1 MHRKLAVCARP
12 SRRPWT
18 SEGTRSPDRPHVDRQ
33 SMADSR
39 RRARVAV
46 VGLGGWTQGWHLPN
60 LQHRDDASIVAV
72 VDPAEQ
78 PGVGGCVPTLCEPTA
93 AVAAKYGAKRFA
105 SIDAALADASLALD
119 GVLVAVPHVH
129 HAAVATKV
137 LEAGLHLL
145 VEKPMTADVA
155 EARAL
160 LELSRARPAQCFLL
174 NNTANWQAGTRA
186 AAEAVASGKLGE
198 LRAVNCVFAAPL
210 GWLFEGEAHA
220 SWHRPAAGMAGNGFG
235 FGQFSHTFAWVYAV
249 TQLTPKT
256 VYAVL
261 SKSAATGADL
271 YDAVTITCTNG
282 ATISATGV
290 GACPDKGFKVVGN
303 WLFGTAGMLSY
314 SGLAGSDNVQ
324 LEEGKASE
332 RDVAG
337 AASGP
342 RLEIWTNDGAHER
355 GPPFEFEHLEQD
367 GPGPGSLDAFVK
379 ACNGETFYEGA
390 GPHIG
395 LKAVATIEAIYRS
408 AQAGGPVEVSD
419 GCA

>member
-1 MHRKLAVCARP
+1 
-12 SRRPWT
+12 
-18 SEGTRSPDRPHVDRQ
+18 
-33 SMADSR
+33 MADSR

-60 LQHRDDASIVAV
+60 LHHRDDASIVAV

-93 AVAAKYGAKRFA
+93 AVAAKYGAKQFA

-324 LEEGKASE
+324 LEEGATKE

-390 GPHIG
+390 GPHVG

>member
-1 MHRKLAVCARP
+1 
-12 SRRPWT
+12 
-18 SEGTRSPDRPHVDRQ
+18 
-33 SMADSR
+33 MAER
-39 RRARVAV
+39 RRACCRRRPRRLDA
-46 VGLGGWTQGWHLPN
+46 GLAPAQL
-60 LQHRDDASIVAV
+60 HRDDASIVAV
-72 VDPAEQ
+72 VDLEQ
-78 PGVGGCVPTLCEPTA
+78 PAAPVAADAGAPTA
-93 AVAAKYGAKRFA
+93 TAALGTA
-105 SIDAALADASLALD
+105 SSSRRSTPLADASLALD

-155 EARAL
+155 RRAL
-160 LELSRARPAQCFLL
+160 LELLRALPAKSLL
-174 NNTANWQAGTRA
+174 NNTANGRRARA
-186 AAEAVASGKLGE
+186 AAAAAAAGRLGE

-220 SWHRPAAGMAGNGFG
+220 SWHRPASGMAGNGFG

-324 LEEGKASE
+324 LEEGAAKE

-367 GPGPGSLDAFVK
+367 GPAPARSTRS
-379 ACNGETFYEGA
+379 ACNGETF
-390 GPHIG
+390 
-395 LKAVATIEAIYRS
+395 
-408 AQAGGPVEVSD
+408 
-419 GCA
+419 